1 LSDNAACPGRVIYG
15 LQCADHAGLNR
26 PAAQIWTSENQER
39 YMEQVR
45 ERAQQMAKDILTQA
59 LSEAEQIRADA
70 QAEGFAAGQRDAES
84 IALAENAKVRSF
96 LDALQTALLD
106 EKKRIYAEHKQT
118 LFAILRLAF
127 EKTLG
132 VMLDEQ
138 REQVLNGLFDEAV
151 AQLQA
156 QTCITV
162 HVCPADLELAKNL
175 AEQSKDQRPGLP
187 ELRICASPA
196 LEPGGVRIESG
207 DGVVD
212 NSVAA
217 RFEQV
222 KAILDGYVE
231 NS

>member
-1 LSDNAACPGRVIYG
+1 MSDNAACPGRVIYG
-15 LQCADHAGLNR
+15 LQRVDHAGLNR
-26 PAAQIWTSENQER
+26 PSAQMWTSENQER

-45 ERAQQMAKDILTQA
+45 ERAQRMAKDILTQA
-59 LSEAEQIRADA
+59 LSEAEQIRAGA

-84 IALAENAKVRSF
+84 IARAENAKVRSF
-96 LDALQTALLD
+96 LDTLQTALLD
-106 EKKRIYAEHKQT
+106 EKKRIYAEHKQA

-162 HVCPADLELAKNL
+162 H
-175 AEQSKDQRPGLP
+175 
-187 ELRICASPA
+187 
-196 LEPGGVRIESG
+196 
-207 DGVVD
+207 
-212 NSVAA
+212 
-217 RFEQV
+217 
-222 KAILDGYVE
+222 
-231 NS
+231 